1 MGSVEWKGWSVE
13 CEGWSGECGVE
24 SVKCGVYIS
33 LNIALLAVGHAPFLR
48 RNPHLPIYL
57 PIYLSTNLST
67 YLSTYLP
74 MYINLSFSW
83 FVDLSIY
90 LSVYLFIIYP
100 IPSYLSYLILSYLI
114 LSHLI
119 LSSLLWSYPIRSYH
133 ILSYLILSDLILFIL
148 SYLIWSYPISS
159 YLMYIISPGVFQ
171 PRNLHLHSVL
181 EIPKQRIQLHLGF
194 ATGFSAHILLE
205 GHIPWQ
211 GTSRYLALSEN
222 RIVPTKLMLFISWF
236 SWSWFSS
243 FFPAF
248 FGGFPAMFRPTNH
261 HRSIS
266 IVRRGRNFDVEPL
279 PATPPATRWA
289 GTSGEKRDA

>member
-1 MGSVEWKGWSVE
+1 
-13 CEGWSGECGVE
+13 
-24 SVKCGVYIS
+24 
-33 LNIALLAVGHAPFLR
+33 
-48 RNPHLPIYL
+48 
-57 PIYLSTNLST
+57 
-67 YLSTYLP
+67 

-90 LSVYLFIIYP
+90 LSVYLFIYISYPILSILSDLVLSSP
-100 IPSYLSYLILSYLI
+100 IPSYPSLSDLILSHPITSYLILYYLI
-114 LSHLI
+114 
-119 LSSLLWSYPIRSYH
+119 
-133 ILSYLILSDLILFIL
+133 LILFIL

-181 EIPKQRIQLHLGF
+181 EIPKQCIQLLFGF

-211 GTSRYLALSEN
+211 GTKRYLALSEN
-222 RIVPTKLMLFISWF
+222 RIVPTKIMLFISGF
-236 SWSWFSS
+236 SGSWFSS
-243 FFPAF
+243 FFQAF
-248 FGGFPAMFRPTNH
+248 FGGKQPCLAQTMITDPFRSSCKGP
-261 HRSIS
+261 RD
-266 IVRRGRNFDVEPL
+266 RNFDVEPL